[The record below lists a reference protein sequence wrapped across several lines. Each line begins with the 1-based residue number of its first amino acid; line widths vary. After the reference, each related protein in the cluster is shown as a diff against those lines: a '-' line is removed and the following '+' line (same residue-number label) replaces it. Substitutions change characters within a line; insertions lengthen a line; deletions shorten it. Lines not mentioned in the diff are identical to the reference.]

1 MAKSYKSWVEDL
13 VARTAGELNLLDWRI
28 RVIFDDPSPDDETSS
43 TLGYTCV
50 DARYLSSTIHFTPYS
65 KEMWD
70 EGRMETLSECVVH
83 EIVHILLNPL
93 HEFGKQAA
101 SDLTKPYLTDVLEQ
115 ATQRITRIVIEHLPP
130 KFFSR

>member
-28 RVIFDDPSPDDETSS
+28 RVVFDDPDPEGVEDT
-43 TLGYTCV
+43 TAWTNV
-50 DARYLSSTIHFTPYS
+50 DARYLTSYIHFTPEA
-65 KEMWD
+65 KRLWD
-70 EGRMETLSECVVH
+70 EGRMNTLSECVVH
-83 EIVHILLNPL
+83 EVVHILLNPL
-93 HEFGKQAA
+93 HEFGKQGA
-101 SDLTKPYLTDVLEQ
+101 SELTRPFLTDVLEQ